1 MNTYSGRL
9 KHETPVIESMVASS
23 VGEGRRSDSV
33 DVRPCWK
40 NVDDFVE
47 EVMLTKGM
55 EPLKEER
62 R

>member
-1 MNTYSGRL
+1 
-9 KHETPVIESMVASS
+9 VASS